1 MDRLMYAVGYL
12 VGYLTEAV
20 EVAETGDGMVCSP
33 SEHETSKSELYTDI
47 QIIDIIL
54 KLPCARFQRLIYT
67 AFDTVWLCPSGS
79 AWTLPSR
86 TTSEIP
92 VYTWGITPGT

>member
-47 QIIDIIL
+47 QIINYLVHVFSI
-54 KLPCARFQRLIYT
+54 RF
-67 AFDTVWLCPSGS
+67 
-79 AWTLPSR
+79 TLLS
-86 TTSEIP
+86 
-92 VYTWGITPGT
+92 V